1 MGTNFQILSES
12 GPFNSKI
19 LVKYSYQVGVFWN
32 GQEQKKSCWCLLLV
46 SRWAANTIAISF
58 KWTKINRV
66 DIETCEQVSR
76 GMEFLEQHKIV
87 HGDLAARWLRE
98 QPNCKNIFHRFS
110 GTSCSL
116 KKAQLQK
123 CPTSASPTRCTP
135 PLRSWTTPRPVFQF
149 GGWRP
154 RFWWI
159 GRWVTYDM
167 LVLCTWQDIY
177 ILSFPGEQQKWHLVL
192 WCSSLG
198 SVQSRRCSLSW
209 DRSNWPPVHSSKVA
223 KLVTNGLEY
232 FFLQDLN
239 DGLRHLGNPLYKVEL
254 LDWNIALTTQK
265 YSTEQY
271 CTRWKR
277 CKRTSTKS
285 GSPPWKWLRKK
296 GDLSADNKRNYLHL
310 TLCI

>member
-1 MGTNFQILSES
+1 MEWERLTDQGAKWQNTDKWEPIFRSCLSL
-12 GPFNSKI
+12 GHLTARF
-19 LVKYSYQVGVFWN
+19 LWN
-32 GQEQKKSCWCLLLV
+32 
-46 SRWAANTIAISF
+46 IAIRSEFSEMDKNKKNLVDVYCLWVGEPPIAMSF
-58 KWTKINRV
+58 KWTKTNKADV
-66 DIETCEQVSR
+66 DTSEQVSR

-87 HGDLAARWLRE
+87 HGDLAARWRT
-98 QPNCKNIFHRFS
+98 KNKQKTGTFKNGFS
-110 GTSCSL
+110 GTSFSL

-135 PLRSWTTPRPVFQF
+135 PLRSWTTPRLVFQF
-149 GGWRP
+149 DGWRP

-159 GRWVTYDM
+159 GRWVTWHVRWY
-167 LVLCTWQDIY
+167 LCTWQDIY

-239 DGLRHLGNPLYKVEL
+239 DGLRHLGNPLYKVKSL
-254 LDWNIALTTQK
+254 NWNIALTTHK
-265 YSTEQY
+265 YSKAILYKVEKVQKDLDEI
-271 CTRWKR
+271 RL
-277 CKRTSTKS
+277 STLKVAQEE
-285 GSPPWKWLRKK
+285 R
-296 GDLSADNKRNYLHL
+296 
-310 TLCI
+310 